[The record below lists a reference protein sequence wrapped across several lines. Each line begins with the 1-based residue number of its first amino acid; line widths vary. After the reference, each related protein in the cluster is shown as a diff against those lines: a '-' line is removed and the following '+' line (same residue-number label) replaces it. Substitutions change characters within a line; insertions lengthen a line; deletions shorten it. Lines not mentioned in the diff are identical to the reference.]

1 MVAIVIS
8 ITIAKLIKNFHI
20 RKFSCTFFHVFLE
33 LFFCQNNPP
42 LFSDNDGLFDDNAGL
57 FLRKKLWEIMGNFQI
72 VLAKVFAAK
81 RQLVVHQRGQYL
93 LQLQEQS
100 FARLI
105 AIGVHVEGG
114 FMFLVPSFK

>member
-1 MVAIVIS
+1 MVLPAYYNPLLDY
-8 ITIAKLIKNFHI
+8 IAKVQIIFEI
-20 RKFSCTFFHVFLE
+20 SKFFFTFFHVFLK

-93 LQLQEQS
+93 LQLQEKT

-105 AIGVHVEGG
+105 AIGVHMNG
-114 FMFLVPSFK
+114 

>member
-20 RKFSCTFFHVFLE
+20 RKFSCTFFHVFLK

-57 FLRKKLWEIMGNFQI
+57 FLRKKLWEIMENFQI

-81 RQLVVHQRGQYL
+81 RQLVVHQRGQHL
-93 LQLQEQS
+93 LQLQEET
-100 FARLI
+100 FARLV
-105 AIGVHVEGG
+105 AIGVHVEAN
-114 FMFLVPSFK
+114 